1 MEQFAA
7 MKRQLESMSQA
18 QARRAVFILVSLF
31 AMAAAPVI
39 GRVYSASDSYV
50 LSFWLSLNTCFA
62 CLTLFRLVTGR
73 SFGDGWVIA
82 LIYSIASGLFCSDI
96 ILRGV
101 GRITWPIF
109 VCLIDALLVAG
120 VPTMVTSVLVAAVV
134 FYLLLMYAET
144 VLRMGVLDFPGSISQ
159 SLRREELSQMLDC
172 DTVPCPRNA
181 ADALGDSMTP
191 LIVFVLDYIVTRGFS
206 VSMVNS
212 QKRLEK
218 TIDVMQHIADLLAN
232 YDIETVSEVLDERQ
246 SSLPPKVCATLRTLE
261 RNLRM
266 YKPYL
271 PQSCFQDDFRGEEEK
286 QCILETTTSSVTS
299 DARNSGSDPSS
310 ASTPLNVPVPAAS
323 VRQLR
328 LTASFAT
335 LLVVNIKNSLS
346 EEATDLSSL
355 FSDVLTATLAAT
367 GRGVVDLFVGDKIHC
382 SFNTSRRCATHAVAA
397 VHMAKGLV
405 FPCDS
410 DVSDRVNVGISS
422 GKVLMGEMGCLAM
435 RRFSVFGKLLQEV
448 QEVERV
454 GRAVGS
460 NVVCSLA
467 TFKDAECE
475 HRMRLLPLSLCRRD
489 DGTGEALVVADVVVG
504 ARNSGPGARAGEWLY
519 HVGAMQEEWS
529 TFNNAVRKYLDGLLS
544 AEAAIASA
552 EEKGAVLEELMACCS
567 GLELHRTALHKLT

>member
-7 MKRQLESMSQA
+7 MKRRIESMNQA
-18 QARRAVFILVSLF
+18 QTRRALFIVVSLF

-39 GRVYSASDSYV
+39 GRVYSPSDSYV
-50 LSFWLSLNTCFA
+50 LSIWLSVNSCFS
-62 CLTLFRLVTGR
+62 CFTFLRLVTGR

-82 LIYSIASGLFCSDI
+82 LLYANALGLFASDV

-109 VCLIDALLVAG
+109 VCVIDALLVAG

-181 ADALGDSMTP
+181 ADTLGDSMTP

-261 RNLRM
+261 RNLRL

-286 QCILETTTSSVTS
+286 QDGTEK
-299 DARNSGSDPSS
+299 DSGSASTATVSSSSS

-397 VHMAKGLV
+397 VHMAKGLA
-405 FPCDS
+405 FPCNS

-475 HRMRLLPLSLCRRD
+475 HRMRLLPLSLSRRD
-489 DGTGEALVVADVVVG
+489 DGTGEALIVADLVVG
-504 ARNSGPGARAGEWLY
+504 ARDTGPGARAGEWLY
-519 HVGAMQEEWS
+519 HVGAMQEEWA

-552 EEKGAVLEELMACCS
+552 GEKGAVLEELMACCS
-567 GLELHRTALHKLT
+567 GLELQRTALHKFT

>member
-7 MKRQLESMSQA
+7 MKRQIESMNRA
-18 QARRAVFILVSLF
+18 QTRRALFIVVSLF
-31 AMAAAPVI
+31 SIAAAPVI
-39 GRVYSASDSYV
+39 GRVYSPSDSYV
-50 LSFWLSLNTCFA
+50 LSIWLSVNTCLA
-62 CLTLFRLVTGR
+62 CYTLFRLVTGR

-82 LIYSIASGLFCSDI
+82 LIYAIAFGLFCSDI

-181 ADALGDSMTP
+181 ADTLGDSMTP

-261 RNLRM
+261 RNLRL

-286 QCILETTTSSVTS
+286 QDGTEK
-299 DARNSGSDPSS
+299 DSGSASTATVSSSSS

-397 VHMAKGLV
+397 VHMAKGLA
-405 FPCDS
+405 FPCNS

>member
-1 MEQFAA
+1 MEKVAA
-7 MKRQLESMSQA
+7 VRLRLETLSEEET
-18 QARRAVFILVSLF
+18 RRAVFILTSICAVF
-31 AMAAAPVI
+31 GAPVI
-39 GRVYSASDSYV
+39 GRAYSPSDSYV
-50 LSFWLSLNTCFA
+50 LSIWLVATALFGA
-62 CLTLFRLVTGR
+62 LTLFRLLTGR

-82 LIYSIASGLFCSDI
+82 STYGICSALFVSDV

-101 GRITWPIF
+101 DKVTWPIF
-109 VCLIDALLVAG
+109 VCCIDSLLVAR
-120 VPTMVTSVLVAAVV
+120 VHSMYSSMLVVAVV
-134 FYLLLMYAET
+134 LHLTLMYVET
-144 VLRMGVLDFPGSISQ
+144 VWRVGVFDFPGSMSQ
-159 SLRREELSQMLDC
+159 SLRREELSQLTDC
-172 DTVPCPRNA
+172 ETVPCPRNA
-181 ADALGDSMTP
+181 ADALGDSVTP
-191 LIVFVLDYIVTRGFS
+191 LIVFLFDYAVTRGFA
-206 VSMVNS
+206 VGMVNS

-218 TIDVMQHIADLLAN
+218 TIDVMQHIADLLAH

-261 RNLRM
+261 RNLRL

-271 PQSCFQDDFRGEEEK
+271 PQSCFQDDFREEEEK
-286 QCILETTTSSVTS
+286 QDGTEK
-299 DARNSGSDPSS
+299 DSGSASTATVSSSSS

-397 VHMAKGLV
+397 VHMAKELA

-410 DVSDRVNVGISS
+410 DVSNRVNVGISS

-504 ARNSGPGARAGEWLY
+504 ARDTGPGARAGEWLY
-519 HVGAMQEEWS
+519 HVGAMQEEWA

-552 EEKGAVLEELMACCS
+552 EEKGAVLEELMARCS
-567 GLELHRTALHKLT
+567 GLELHRAHAG